1 MQRANWE
8 EWNGGVSLCLCE
20 TEETCTVSVP
30 SSRLPHKSQPSVFPG
45 RGSHDALDQQALGD
59 LSSGSEEDRV
69 CLGKEALPLSL
80 VKKEPPVFW
89 NCRNIHRH
97 LHVNAG
103 WCALLS
109 VESFNSL
116 SIAVHCA
123 GPWGG
128 AESARVT
135 FGNWDGEERGCK
147 ER

>member
-1 MQRANWE
+1 MCHPHVCHIRASPLP
-8 EWNGGVSLCLCE
+8 SLAGDPMMHW
-20 TEETCTVSVP
+20 T
-30 SSRLPHKSQPSVFPG
+30 SR
-45 RGSHDALDQQALGD
+45 GD

-103 WCALLS
+103 LGALLS
-109 VESFNSL
+109 VESFSSL

-135 FGNWDGEERGCK
+135 FGNWDGEGRGCK